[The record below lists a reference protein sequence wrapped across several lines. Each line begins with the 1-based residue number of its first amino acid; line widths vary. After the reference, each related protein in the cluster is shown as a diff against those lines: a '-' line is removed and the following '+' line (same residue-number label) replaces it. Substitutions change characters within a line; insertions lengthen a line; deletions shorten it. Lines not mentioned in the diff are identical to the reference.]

1 MVRHNRLRNLLSRI
15 ADEGQLSPVLEK
27 KGILRDEFSG
37 RRPGDVT
44 IANWKDSKGL
54 AIDVAVTSSFSKRN
68 LRLPTPADTYGLKKH
83 TKYDEGFA
91 VTSFVLLFLK
101 PWVGLV
107 RKA

>member
-1 MVRHNRLRNLLSRI
+1 MDLVVRHNRLRNLLSRI

-68 LRLPTPADTYGLKKH
+68 LRLPTPACCC
-83 TKYDEGFA
+83 F
-91 VTSFVLLFLK
+91 
-101 PWVGLV
+101 
-107 RKA
+107 